1 MAGVSSLRP
10 TAVWRLI
17 VLSGIVLVLP
27 GCCSSNVAPADVV
40 KVVTALSA
48 AAAMAA
54 RKAKLGEGAF
64 GHYVERRTMYLGGK
78 NSGWM
83 SESGYPSFTARLGA
97 ELDVVAAFIDDRIA
111 VFGGADPAAPAHRDL
126 DDAGKRLTSD
136 GPSQSSTRADQLKK
150 DRAERIAQIGY
161 RACAIHAELWAG
173 GDSTLSPTLQKVPLT
188 ELLDCRL
195 TVAEFMILHDYGG
208 VDKWAIGAKD
218 GSWVDGQ
225 RVSMFQYPWVDVS
238 SDFTAALAAKSL
250 DVPGLAPQWKVD
262 GNRILWTDKEN
273 RPRPPAAWDWTV
285 TDKPYLMTM
294 LTGGGA
300 SATQIFERLVPSAA
314 KVDAVFEDFWQRNW
328 LYCDMMIASLHVHA
342 LRVGRHRRTGTDA
355 DFDGA
360 AGGGVTLRPLIPK
373 SGKPTVTQLM
383 PNAGDWFEGVAIPH
397 EELQVGDHLVFW
409 NNPFVRHILHS
420 AFGLENSF
428 VTRIAP
434 DGRMVMLAGHGMP
447 EMTEADFASEMAKN
461 IQDQFDKIRDKINEH
476 VVANPPVATFTL
488 VVQAVRFQ
496 VCKWAPYS
504 EMFSPVAGSKFTAEG
519 AWWIR
524 LRLDQMHDDGSPA
537 PTMNEALVLIPRSV
551 RVDPA
556 FHTEMPVLAAGDHDA
571 DYQESVYLPMQ
582 VPAGVSGGWKTYLSN
597 PSKGDAVELSDL
609 IADGTMI
616 PGFYANGPSSTLPV
630 FRPKLKP

>member
-1 MAGVSSLRP
+1 MNGVSFRAA
-10 TAVWRLI
+10 AVWRFI
-17 VLSGIVLVLP
+17 ALSGIVLVLP

-64 GHYVERRTMYLGGK
+64 GHYVERRTIYLGNK

-97 ELDVVAAFIDDRIA
+97 ELDAVGAFIDDRVT
-111 VFGGADPAAPAHRDL
+111 VFGGTDPATPAHRDL

-136 GPSQSSTRADQLKK
+136 GPSDISSRSDQLKK
-150 DRAERIAQIGY
+150 DRAQRIAQICY

-188 ELLDCRL
+188 ELLDRRL
-195 TVAEFMILHDYGG
+195 TVAEFMILHDEGG
-208 VDKWAIGAKD
+208 LGAWTIGAKD
-218 GSWVDGQ
+218 GSWTDGQ
-225 RVSMFQYPWVDVS
+225 RLAMFQYPWVDVS
-238 SDFTAALAAKSL
+238 SDFTAALATKSL
-250 DVPGLAPQWKVD
+250 DVPGLAPQWNLGND
-262 GNRILWTDKEN
+262 GRIYWSDKEN

-285 TDKPYLMTM
+285 TDKPYLLTM
-294 LTGGGA
+294 STAGGA
-300 SATQIFERLVPSAA
+300 SATAIFERLIPSAA
-314 KVDAVFEDFWQRNW
+314 KVDAAFEDFWQRNW

-373 SGKPTVTQLM
+373 SGAPTVTQLM
-383 PNAGDWFEGVAIPH
+383 PNAGDWFEGVGIPH

-428 VTRIAP
+428 VTRITP
-434 DGRMVMLAGHGMP
+434 NGRMVMLAGHGMP
-447 EMTEADFASEMAKN
+447 EMSEADFATEMAKN
-461 IQDQFDKIRDKINEH
+461 IQDVFDGIRDKINEH
-476 VVANPPVATFTL
+476 FVANPASATFTL
-488 VVQAVRFQ
+488 SHGPLRFQ
-496 VCKWAPYS
+496 LCSWAPYK
-504 EMFSPVAGSKFTAEG
+504 ELFSPIAGSKFTAEG

-537 PTMNEALVLIPRSV
+537 PTMNEALLVIPRSV

-582 VPAGVSGGWKTYLSN
+582 VPAGVPGGWTAYLSN
-597 PSKGDAVELSDL
+597 PSKGESVELSDL
-609 IADGTMI
+609 IIDGTMI